1 MLLKKRRSG
10 RESRKSREVALNRW
24 WNGYWVWV
32 VGLAVL
38 GGMAYFVALQWM
50 LRKPTAAFETHRL
63 EYWTPESGPFLSR
76 HSRLVSVPFERVRS
90 DDGKT
95 LLTMELSA
103 WPGWKSRFSQ
113 ATRIGFYLDLHAP
126 TGPGGSLDGWARI
139 RTAELSSEGRVTS
152 FKIDGPAN
160 LENGDLLELV
170 RVGKSG
176 MDEAIPARWQLVV
189 EADAPGL
196 VALRCHVITTESFE
210 AVKEPALGIF
220 ARTVEWQ
227 TGQPTNVVNVCI
239 PHGRFTTHDS
249 TTASSRHDVLTALGR
264 FSGGL
269 TTWLSVAAVLLAV
282 GIGVFPWVEPALP
295 RPEILAVRTAVGV
308 SCLWL
313 AFGLGN
319 AVLTPV
325 MSGADEPETL
335 RGYDSE
341 ISDPSGPGGVAA
353 LDSQSGIQRR
363 RFHPEQKLTMQD
375 LAGRPEPGI
384 EMAAAELRPETR
396 SAVGRVAWRMTSW
409 IGGEA
414 SAAEYLFRRRLL
426 SLLVTALGVAVLSA
440 MAAIGRPDE
449 GHTGWGAVLLLLVP
463 CLPWWGM
470 NFSGHPFVLFS
481 GMILAGS
488 IGLLLQRVRVP
499 WWLGGVYGLGLGLL
513 LHSAGGMMP
522 AAAFSSVLLLA
533 QPLRALLPATIK
545 DARPA
550 AQIVGFWGLLG
561 IGVCLPRLISNSLFD
576 LRQAELLSEFT
587 QRIHQP
593 WLAALPLPV
602 VVFIAVCLLALLEL
616 GAHSFG
622 QSNGG
627 GGTFGAL
634 ISRLTPWAWLAAFA
648 VGVALVS
655 SILMPVGFVT
665 SGSIAWPPSAMVPGS
680 GVVPPLL
687 PALATLREDRPGAAV
702 VREVVGATFRSLGP
716 GDRDFLTVGSFWNG
730 VGYPDVLLPGWLIS
744 PLIIFFMVGYALLW
758 WRCSRTTHTH
768 RLIQLTLLTLALVV
782 WVALVAAEVHLSGGR
797 LILDAGILLPFHLV
811 LLAVGAHGWVP
822 SLLGWQK
829 RNPASLA
836 FLLISAVLTVH
847 LVAASQL
854 LARHFE

>member
-1 MLLKKRRSG
+1 
-10 RESRKSREVALNRW
+10 
-24 WNGYWVWV
+24 
-32 VGLAVL
+32 
-38 GGMAYFVALQWM
+38 MAYFVALQWM
-50 LRKPTAAFETHRL
+50 LGKPTSAFETHRL

-76 HSRLVSVPFERVRS
+76 RSRLVSVPFERVRS
-90 DDGKT
+90 DEGKT
-95 LLTMELSA
+95 LLTMELNA
-103 WPGWKSRFSQ
+103 WPGWRSRFSR
-113 ATRIGFYLDLHAP
+113 AARVGFYLDLHSPA
-126 TGPGGSLDGWARI
+126 GPGGSLNGRAHI
-139 RTAELSSEGRVTS
+139 RSAELSSEGRATS

-160 LENGDLLELV
+160 LRNGDLLELV

-176 MDEAIPARWQLVV
+176 VDEATPARWQLIV

-196 VALRCHVITTESFE
+196 VALRCHVITTESFD

-220 ARTVEWQ
+220 ARTVERQ

-239 PHGRFTTHDS
+239 PHGRFSTHDS
-249 TTASSRHDVLTALGR
+249 TIASTRQDVLIALGR

-269 TTWLSVAAVLLAV
+269 TAWLGVAAILLAI

-295 RPEILAVRTAVGV
+295 RPEILMVRTAAGV

-313 AFGLGN
+313 ALGLGN

-335 RGYDSE
+335 RGFDSE
-341 ISDPSGPGGVAA
+341 VSDPNGPGGVAA
-353 LDSQSGIQRR
+353 LENQSGIQRR
-363 RFHPEQKLTMQD
+363 RLHPEQKLTMQD
-375 LAGRPEPGI
+375 LASPPEPGI
-384 EMAAAELRPETR
+384 EMPAAGLRPETR
-396 SAVGRVAWRMTSW
+396 SAVGRVGWWMTAW
-409 IGGEA
+409 IGGGA

-426 SLLVTALGVAVLSA
+426 SLLVTALGMAVLA
-440 MAAIGRPDE
+440 ATAAIGRSDE

-470 NFSGHPFVLFS
+470 NFSAHPFVLFS
-481 GMILAGS
+481 GTILAGA
-488 IGLLLQRVRVP
+488 IGLLVQRVRVP

-522 AAAFSSVLLLA
+522 AAAFSMVLLLA

-545 DARPA
+545 DARSVG
-550 AQIVGFWGLLG
+550 QIVGFWGLLG
-561 IGVCLPRLISNSLFD
+561 SGVCFPRLISNSLFD
-576 LRQAELLSEFT
+576 LRQAELLSEFA
-587 QRIHQP
+587 QRIHEP

-602 VVFIAVCLLALLEL
+602 LVFIAVCVLALLEL
-616 GAHSFG
+616 GAHSFS

-627 GGTFGAL
+627 GPFGAL
-634 ISRLTPWAWLAAFA
+634 ISRLTPWAWLVA
-648 VGVALVS
+648 VAVAVALVGS
-655 SILMPVGFVT
+655 LLMPVAFVT

-687 PALATLREDRPGAAV
+687 PALATLREDRPGVAV
-702 VREVVGATFRSLGP
+702 IREVVGATFRSLGP

-744 PLIIFFMVGYALLW
+744 PLILFFAVGYALLW

-768 RLIQLTLLTLALVV
+768 RLVQLTLLSLALGV
-782 WVALVAAEVHLSGGR
+782 WVAFVAAEVHFSGGR
-797 LILDAGILLPFHLV
+797 LILDACILLPFHV
-811 LLAVGAHGWVP
+811 VFLAVCAHGWVP

-829 RNPASLA
+829 RSPASLA
-836 FLLISAVLTVH
+836 FLLVSAILTIH
-847 LVAASQL
+847 LLAASRL
-854 LARHFE
+854 LGRHFE